1 VPLDWALTQ
10 NNLGN
15 ALMKLGERESGTIRL
30 EEAVAAYDAV
40 VSVGSHFDESTRASL
55 AQAEALLAQRRG
67 GSQQ

>member
-1 VPLDWALTQ
+1 VSACGY
-10 NNLGN
+10 NLGN
-15 ALMKLGERESGTIRL
+15 ALMKPGERESGTIRP